1 MKPFSLPSITIAFM
15 LAIFMSLRG
24 RKRRS
29 LTKGGAICAFVVGF
43 LGLTCGL
50 RGFLLLL
57 FYIVSCVYD
66 LKLKWSCTSIMMN
79 YISIWIHHISC
90 LCVVS
95 PCVSPSSHL
104 DSTNHHIIN
113 YTKVGTKATKYKMQ
127 TKSCLDSAAADSS
140 CRGPHQVLAC
150 SVIGVFIQLTHV
162 VYCGEEQSLGGY
174 FLFLYCR

>member
-29 LTKGGAICAFVVGF
+29 LNKGGAICAFVVGF

-66 LKLKWSCTSIMMN
+66 LKLKWSCTCTSIMMI
-79 YISIWIHHISC
+79 YISI
-90 LCVVS
+90 
-95 PCVSPSSHL
+95 
-104 DSTNHHIIN
+104 
-113 YTKVGTKATKYKMQ
+113 
-127 TKSCLDSAAADSS
+127 
-140 CRGPHQVLAC
+140 
-150 SVIGVFIQLTHV
+150 
-162 VYCGEEQSLGGY
+162 
-174 FLFLYCR
+174 